1 VRIAVAGLGLIGGS
15 LARELTRLGHHVTGT
30 DVQPDSI
37 RAALD
42 AGAIAA
48 VADDRAFRDADVVIL
63 AIPVDGTAAWLR
75 ELAPALEQCRLIM
88 DTGSV
93 KAAPVAAAAAAGLA
107 DRFIGAHPMAGNHG
121 AGFGASRTGL
131 FAGART
137 YLCAGPGVRSE
148 CMPLAEEL
156 WRSVG
161 SEPERIDAAE
171 HDALL
176 AFTSHMPQF
185 AATALAL
192 VLERYGTTP
201 AQLGPGGR
209 DMMRLAGS
217 DPAIWRAI
225 ALHNR
230 RALGKAIDALQAE
243 LAGLRAAIEAGDS
256 NALVARLATA
266 RDWWRRDAAPLPQ

>member
-1 VRIAVAGLGLIGGS
+1 MKIAVAGLGLIGGS
-15 LARELTRLGHHVTGT
+15 LARELTRLGHYVTGT

-48 VADDRAFRDADVVIL
+48 AADDRAFRAADVVIL
-63 AIPVDGTAAWLR
+63 AIPVDRTAALLR
-75 ELAPALEQCRLIM
+75 ELAPGLERCRLIM

-93 KAAPVAAAAAAGLA
+93 KVAPVAAAAEAGLA
-107 DRFIGAHPMAGNHG
+107 DRFVGAHPMAGSHG
-121 AGFGASRTGL
+121 SGFRASRTGL

-137 YLCAGPGVRSE
+137 YLCAGPGVRSD

-156 WRSVG
+156 WRSMG
-161 SEPERIDAAE
+161 SEPERIDAAA

-176 AFTSHMPQF
+176 AFTSHLPQF

-230 RALGKAIDALQAE
+230 RALGNAIDALQTE

-256 NALVARLATA
+256 SALGTRLAAA
-266 RDWWRRDAAPLPQ
+266 REWWQRDAAPPPQ